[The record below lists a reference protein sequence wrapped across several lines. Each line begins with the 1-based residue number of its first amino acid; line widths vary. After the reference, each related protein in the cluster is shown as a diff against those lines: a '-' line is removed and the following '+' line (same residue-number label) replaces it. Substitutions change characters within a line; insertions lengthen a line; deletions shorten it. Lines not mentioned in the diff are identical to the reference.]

1 MHNTLE
7 KLVEE
12 IRIYDERKYDE
23 TANANAIMFERGE
36 FIFKGRQ
43 ISVADTALRQ
53 LLGYCGIPPMFFKE
67 TLSDSEKALLFN
79 RLYREKDGNAM
90 RLYRFDGDEL
100 YGVVS
105 DRYRKIDNI
114 ELIPVLEGMAGKGIA
129 MEAVNITL
137 NPDHTKI
144 RLVPTDYYD
153 GETAP
158 MIEFTNSENGL
169 GSMKVWA
176 GVYRVVCSNGFM
188 VEIESHARTKWPHLG
203 NAFFKLPDFRAVLSV
218 SIDYMKRLDNSKV
231 VYLGAKDKEKH
242 LRSVFSEFGKDA
254 ADKVVEVARSEYKN
268 GETLHDVV
276 NSISR
281 AAHHYQSRQRT
292 EMERLAARLLSKISL
307 N

>member
-12 IRIYDERKYDE
+12 LRFYDARKKDVS
-23 TANANAIMFERGE
+23 AISNAIMFERGE

-53 LLGYCGIPPMFFKE
+53 LLGYCGIPPKFFKE
-67 TLSDSEKALLFN
+67 TLSDSEKTLLFN
-79 RLYREKDGNAM
+79 RLYRKKDGNAM
-90 RLYRFDGDEL
+90 RMYRFDCDEL

-144 RLVPTDYYD
+144 RLVPLDYYH

-176 GVYRVVCSNGFM
+176 GVYRAVCSNGLM
-188 VEIESHARTKWPHLG
+188 VEIESHTRTKWRHLC
-203 NAFFKLPDFRAVLSV
+203 NTIFDLPDFNAVLSV

-254 ADKVVEVARSEYKN
+254 ADKVVEVARSEYRN

-276 NSISR
+276 NSITR
-281 AAHHYQSRQRT
+281 AAQHYQSRQRT
-292 EMERLAARLLSKISL
+292 EMERFATTILDSR